1 MGRVIVLNEAARAV
15 RSPAVLRARQRHLQV
30 HLRQQSPEVYEAARS
45 QPKERSTGER
55 VEKLICVIS
64 LWVMFVAYIVVR
76 TPADLGRSV
85 VRLQCAPDRIAAPV
99 ANPEDPGEVRLSRAE
114 PPYSNKR

>member
-15 RSPAVLRARQRHLQV
+15 RSPALLRARQRHLQV
-30 HLRQQSPEVYEAARS
+30 HLRQ
-45 QPKERSTGER
+45 PKERSTADR
-55 VEKLICVIS
+55 VEKLVCVIG
-64 LWVMFVAYIVVR
+64 LWILFVMYIVVR

-85 VRLQCAPDRIAAPV
+85 VRFQCAPDRIAAPV